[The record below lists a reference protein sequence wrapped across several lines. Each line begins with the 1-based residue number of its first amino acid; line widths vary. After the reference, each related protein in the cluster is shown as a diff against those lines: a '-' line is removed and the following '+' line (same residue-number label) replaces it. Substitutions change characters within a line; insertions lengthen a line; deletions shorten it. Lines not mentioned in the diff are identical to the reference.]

1 MRPKPFMPTFFI
13 VCIVLLT
20 PDGRH
25 RQFTSTSVATGKAV
39 TYEAAVHI
47 GQQPDRVQ
55 RIMNDD
61 RLKDV
66 QFKKFPWLPL

>member
-1 MRPKPFMPTFFI
+1 VR
-13 VCIVLLT
+13 IVLLT

-25 RQFTSTSVATGKAV
+25 RQFSSTSVDTGKAV
-39 TYEAAVHI
+39 TQEAAAHI

-55 RIMNDD
+55 KIMNYH

-66 QFKKFPWLPL
+66 QFTTRVDKAALA